1 MAPTLTRPGNE
12 VPGQPGAP
20 GTGGP
25 GQRRGRRPGGSVGA
39 GRSGKRSVL
48 DRLSQLGPLYR
59 MHGGGTPGLLW
70 TLLGILV
77 LLSLAT
83 GALSGWAVSQ
93 HSSAAADVA
102 AVHEPL
108 SLDAQEIYAA
118 VADADVTMTT
128 ALLASPQPPLE
139 PVQRYRADI
148 QQAAT
153 NLAKLKAAGG
163 NQQLASAIA
172 AFSAGLPR
180 YTGYVA
186 QAQSMYSLGY
196 PLTGGSFLQVA
207 SEEAHLVLLPSA
219 QAIYDQ
225 ENAETSAASA
235 TATGLPTIII
245 ALVIALVGGYVLFR
259 GQRWL
264 THRTHRLLNPG
275 LLGASAVLIV
285 SAAWLVVTFG
295 VARSDLD
302 TGLGQGARPAEALAE
317 ASIAVQQIR
326 GDAVLNVISRS
337 GSSSFQDDFQATRAK
352 IGPLL
357 TEAAAGGN
365 SAAAPFIAAAQRDL
379 PGWLAANEQVYKLGK
394 DANYKAE
401 RELIIGAGSSS
412 SAVGYDKLQND
423 IGRAL
428 KASQDTFA
436 SGANSGAGAFGPLLG
451 VVIAASLLMAAGAA
465 WGVSRRISEYR

>member
-1 MAPTLTRPGNE
+1 MASTLTRPGAS
-12 VPGQPGAP
+12 PH
-20 GTGGP
+20 
-25 GQRRGRRPGGSVGA
+25 GRSNGA
-39 GRSGKRSVL
+39 GGRPSLL
-48 DRLSQLGPLYR
+48 DRLSQLGPLIR
-59 MHGGGTPGLLW
+59 LHGGGTPGLLW

-108 SLDAQEIYAA
+108 SLDAQEMYAA

-128 ALLASPQPPLE
+128 ALLASPQPPL
-139 PVQRYRADI
+139 PPLQRYHADI
-148 QQAAT
+148 QQAAA

-163 NQQLASAIA
+163 SQRLDSAIA

-180 YTGYVA
+180 YTGYIA

-219 QAIYDQ
+219 QAIYDG
-225 ENAETSAASA
+225 ENAQTSAASD
-235 TATGLPTIII
+235 TATGLPTIIV
-245 ALVIALVGGYVLFR
+245 ALIVALAGGYVLFR

-264 THRTHRLLNPG
+264 AHRTHRVLNLG

-285 SAAWLVVTFG
+285 STAWLAVTFA

-302 TGLGQGARPAEALAE
+302 TGLGQGAQPAEALAK

-337 GSSSFQDDFQATRAK
+337 GSSSFEDDFHATRAK

-357 TEAAAGGN
+357 ATAAAGGN
-365 SAAAPFIAAAQRDL
+365 AAAAPYITAAQRDL
-379 PGWLAANEQVYKLGK
+379 PGWLAANEQVYKLGA
-394 DANYKAE
+394 DANFKAE
-401 RELIIGAGSSS
+401 RGMIIGTGADS
-412 SAVGYDKLQND
+412 SAAGYDKLYDD

-428 KASQDTFA
+428 KASQGTFA
-436 SGANSGAGAFGPLLG
+436 SGADSGADAFGPLLG

-465 WGVSRRISEYR
+465 WGVSKRISEYR

>member
-1 MAPTLTRPGNE
+1 
-12 VPGQPGAP
+12 
-20 GTGGP
+20 
-25 GQRRGRRPGGSVGA
+25 
-39 GRSGKRSVL
+39 
-48 DRLSQLGPLYR
+48 
-59 MHGGGTPGLLW
+59 LLW

-108 SLDAQEIYAA
+108 SLDAQEMYAA
-118 VADADVTMTT
+118 IADADVTMTT
-128 ALLASPQPPLE
+128 ALLASSQPPLS
-139 PVQRYRADI
+139 PLQRYHADI
-148 QQAAT
+148 QQAAA
-153 NLAKLKAAGG
+153 NLAKLKEAGG
-163 NQQLASAIA
+163 SQQLDSAIA

-219 QAIYDQ
+219 QSIYDA
-225 ENAETSAASA
+225 ENAQTSAASD
-235 TATGLPTIII
+235 TATGLPTIIV
-245 ALVIALVGGYVLFR
+245 ALVVALAGGYVLFR

-264 THRTHRLLNPG
+264 ARRTHRVLNLG

-285 SAAWLVVTFG
+285 SVLWLAVTFA

-302 TGLGQGARPAEALAE
+302 TGLGQGARPAEALAK

-337 GSSSFQDDFQATRAK
+337 GSSSFQDDFHATRAK

-357 TEAAAGGN
+357 EEAAAGGN
-365 SAAAPFIAAAQRDL
+365 AAAAPDITAAQRDL
-379 PGWLAANEQVYKLGK
+379 PGWLAANEQVYRLGE

-401 RELIIGAGSSS
+401 REMIIGTGADS
-412 SAVGYDKLQND
+412 SAAGYDKLQND

-428 KASQDTFA
+428 KASQNAFA
-436 SGANSGAGAFGPLLG
+436 SGANSGADAFGPLLG

-465 WGVSRRISEYR
+465 WGVSKRISEYR